1 MDNTSRCHRGT
12 TVVEGIVY
20 CVIFGIILTCIY
32 WVLVASMRYY
42 NIANYSVDL
51 QQNGLSAMSSIS
63 HDLSESKA
71 STFTNCTSSSP
82 SGIIFAS
89 PRSSSGTL
97 NYDSTTKLLQWTKW
111 VCYYIGTTDG
121 VNYLYRKEYYK
132 TSGEATPVIP
142 SSYSSTSQFANNSS
156 LPRKT
161 VAKNVQQIQ
170 AELYSDNSVGLRLVL
185 DKSPSTDKGNSLEL
199 VTRVKLTN

>member
-1 MDNTSRCHRGT
+1 VDKTHRCHRGT

-20 CVIFGIILTCIY
+20 CVIFGIIMTCIY

-63 HDLSESKA
+63 HDLSESRS
-71 STFTNCTSSSP
+71 STFTNCTGSST

-97 NYDSTTKLLQWTKW
+97 TYDSTTKLLQWTKW

-132 TSGEATPVIP
+132 TTGEATPVIP
-142 SSYSSTSQFANNSS
+142 GSYSTASQFASDSS

-161 VAKNVQQIQ
+161 VAKNIQQIQ
-170 AELYSDNSVGLRLVL
+170 AELYSDSSVGLRLIL